1 MRFTC
6 VADEIQNTGQTGRGQ
21 TAVACYLIGGS
32 GRGRTYAEEILTFS
46 DIHCRIAISL
56 APTNMCVCVC
66 VCARE
71 HARACT
77 IYGLRIIRRDV
88 PRCSSSIL
96 CDDINVV
103 SVGVHMRMC
112 VRVSV
117 RYGSVTVVDVVGVV
131 VARRRRRATVV
142 CLFAFALLMS
152 ILE

>member
-1 MRFTC
+1 MRYK
-6 VADEIQNTGQTGRGQ
+6 IQARPAGVRPLSPVILSAA
-21 TAVACYLIGGS
+21 AVAVALTPKRFSHFQTFI
-32 GRGRTYAEEILTFS
+32 AESQSPSPPQT
-46 DIHCRIAISL
+46 CA
-56 APTNMCVCVC
+56 CVC

-103 SVGVHMRMC
+103 SVGVHMRIG

-117 RYGSVTVVDVVGVV
+117 CYGSVTVVDVVGVV